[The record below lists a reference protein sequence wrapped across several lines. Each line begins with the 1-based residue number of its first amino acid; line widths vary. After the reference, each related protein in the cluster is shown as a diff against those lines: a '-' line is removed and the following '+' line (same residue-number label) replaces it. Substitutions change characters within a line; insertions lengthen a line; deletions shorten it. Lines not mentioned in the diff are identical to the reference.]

1 MTWERQGKAWKGSS
15 KESKG
20 EVREESMEESK
31 RKGRDRRK
39 ETRGGMDGTEVVNG
53 RKGRGSISERQKRKR
68 QKESVREVGR
78 GRTDAGHINYVSYI
92 HKPKRETPEKGIRYK
107 VKEKKAH
114 VSSQ

>member
-1 MTWERQGKAWKGSS
+1 
-15 KESKG
+15 
-20 EVREESMEESK
+20 MEESK

-39 ETRGGMDGTEVVNG
+39 ETWGGINGTEVVNG

-107 VKEKKAH
+107 VK
-114 VSSQ
+114 

>member
-20 EVREESMEESK
+20 EVWEEGMEESK

-39 ETRGGMDGTEVVNG
+39 ETWGGMDGTEVVNG

-78 GRTDAGHINYVSYI
+78 GRTDAGHIKYVSYI
-92 HKPKRETPEKGIRYK
+92 LYSTVYISPKGRHRK
-107 VKEKKAH
+107 KE
-114 VSSQ
+114 

>member
-1 MTWERQGKAWKGSS
+1 MGI
-15 KESKG
+15 
-20 EVREESMEESK
+20 
-31 RKGRDRRK
+31 GRDRRK
-39 ETRGGMDGTEVVNG
+39 ETWGGINVTEVVNG

-114 VSSQ
+114 GSSQ